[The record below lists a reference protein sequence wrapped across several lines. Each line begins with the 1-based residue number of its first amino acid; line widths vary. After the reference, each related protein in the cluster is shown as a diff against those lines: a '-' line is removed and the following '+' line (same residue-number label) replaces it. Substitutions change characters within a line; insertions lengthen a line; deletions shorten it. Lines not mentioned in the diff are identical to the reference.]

1 MNCRICNYS
10 KLISTINLGKQP
22 WGNNFLEKSEI
33 GKEPYYPL
41 EVEFCP
47 KCTCSQLNFTVP
59 KEIMFSNHTYL
70 SGMTTTLDSHFESL
84 ALKVHEQFFQ
94 NSENLSALDI
104 GSNDGTQLKHYSNL
118 GYEILGVESSKNI
131 VDIANRNGID
141 TRCAF
146 FNEEFVNQIN
156 KKFDVINA
164 SGIFFHLEELHS
176 VTKGIKKALKDNG
189 VFVVQFIYLKKMI
202 ENYAFD
208 HIYHEHLLYYNLRPL
223 ETLLKLHGLEIF
235 DSEELPIHG
244 GSCIAYVSHKGSR
257 KKSNRLK
264 KMIQEEDL
272 KKLHLPETYITYANE
287 LQDIKNQNLSFL
299 ESCKKENKRVMGMG
313 APVKGNTLLNF
324 FGIDN
329 NLVSKLVEINPLR
342 KGLFSPGSHLEVV
355 MENEL
360 SERPDVY
367 YVLAWNF
374 KEEILR
380 NNKDLLKEGTEFY
393 FPVEVKN

>member
-1 MNCRICNYS
+1 MNCRICNS
-10 KLISTINLGKQP
+10 SNLVPTIDLGKQP
-22 WGNNFLEKSEI
+22 WGNNFLTKSEI
-33 GKEPYYPL
+33 GKEPIYPL
-41 EVEFCP
+41 EVEFCQD
-47 KCTCSQLNFTVP
+47 CTCSQLNFTVP

-70 SGMTTTLDSHFESL
+70 SGMTSTLNNHFKAL
-84 ALKVHEQFFQ
+84 ALKVHQNFFQ
-94 NSENLSALDI
+94 DTIDLSVLDI
-104 GSNDGTQLKHYSNL
+104 GSNDGTQLKHYSDL

-131 VDIANRNGID
+131 VDIANKNGIN
-141 TRCAF
+141 TKCAY
-146 FNEEFVNQIN
+146 FNEDFVSLLN

-176 VTKGIKKALKDNG
+176 VTRGIKKALKDDG

-208 HIYHEHLLYYNLRPL
+208 QIYHEHLLYYNLRSL
-223 ETLLKLHGLEIF
+223 EYLLNLHGLEIF
-235 DSEELPIHG
+235 DSEEVSIHG

-257 KKSNRLK
+257 KKTDRHK
-264 KMIQEEDL
+264 GMIQEEDL
-272 KKLHLPETYITYANE
+272 KNLHLSETYISYSKE
-287 LQDIKNQNLSFL
+287 LLEIKHKNLSFL
-299 ESCKKENKRVMGMG
+299 ESCRKRNQTVFGMG

-324 FGIDN
+324 FEIDC
-329 NLVSKLVEINPLR
+329 NLISKLVEINPLR

-360 SERPDVY
+360 SNPPDVF

-374 KEEILR
+374 KEEILK
-380 NNKDLLKEGTEFY
+380 NNYELIKAGTEFY